1 VLRLSRLEIPVKLD
15 RIANT
20 FSAINGGVVAG
31 GLYVTAG
38 AQFGSDAL
46 DVTLNGLAPVPY
58 FPSPELNG
66 EARLPSQLSGVQV
79 LFDGAPA
86 PILLT
91 STGHRDRRRSHGAC
105 RISLP

>member
-1 VLRLSRLEIPVKLD
+1 MLRLSRLEIPVKLD

-66 EARLPSQLSGVQV
+66 EARLPSVGGPRVRPHPRPS
-79 LFDGAPA
+79 PA
-86 PILLT
+86 KEGG
-91 STGHRDRRRSHGAC
+91 STRYVARRTTTR
-105 RISLP
+105 